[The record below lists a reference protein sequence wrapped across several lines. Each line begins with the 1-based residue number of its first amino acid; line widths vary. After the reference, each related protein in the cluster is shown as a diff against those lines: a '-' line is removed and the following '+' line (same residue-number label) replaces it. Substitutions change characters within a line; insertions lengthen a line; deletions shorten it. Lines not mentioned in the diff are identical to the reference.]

1 LFRPAESVS
10 EGVTR
15 MEPKEI
21 EMELTEKEKK
31 LIELTRSTEYGEISL
46 IIQDHQPVNID
57 KLIRKIKL

>member
-1 LFRPAESVS
+1 
-10 EGVTR
+10 